1 MKVWTPESVWEV
13 FANNKDQMCKGLVLI
28 YRRQTADEREDKVTR
43 NKNGVGFNAFD
54 AEILS
59 SFAEQYLRR
68 GFLSDKQLAIL
79 EKKLHRYR
87 KQLADIAN
95 EQEAKREA
103 RKEQV
108 AV

>member
-1 MKVWTPESVWEV
+1 MKVWTAENIMEV
-13 FANNKDQMCKGLVLI
+13 FSTNEDQMCKGLVLI

-68 GFLSDKQLAIL
+68 GWLSDKQIAIL
-79 EKKLHRYR
+79 RKKLPRYR
-87 KQLADIAN
+87 RQLAEIAN
-95 EQEAKREA
+95 EQEALREA
-103 RKEQV
+103 RRQEE